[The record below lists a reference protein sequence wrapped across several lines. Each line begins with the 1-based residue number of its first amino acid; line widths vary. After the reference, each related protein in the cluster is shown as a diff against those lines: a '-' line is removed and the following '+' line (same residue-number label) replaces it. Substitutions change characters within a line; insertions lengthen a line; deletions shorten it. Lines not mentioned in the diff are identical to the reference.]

1 MQYGSHFFVF
11 CNAGRTRLKVLYW
24 DGYVTFAIMGQMLC
38 RTCLV
43 QKRALR
49 PGPILKS
56 LKKGH
61 DVRQCAFWRS
71 APGSRFKLRKN
82 LVFHCEVSF
91 EITMSSGNLLMT
103 QPQCDDLQGNTGLKQ
118 VHGGCMANRMGREV
132 WSAERRTPLL
142 GLAKSQC
149 KAAGHTAARERF
161 AGAIPKDRLVGS
173 DFVFAA
179 PFLNL
184 PVRLKPQRNAAFL
197 ASLAV

>member
-1 MQYGSHFFVF
+1 VFGLGPATRVYLAVGATDLRKGFEGLYGLVRDRLRCEPMSGHLFLFS
-11 CNAGRTRLKVLYW
+11 NSRRNRLKMLYW

-43 QKRALR
+43 QKRAAR

-61 DVRQCAFWRS
+61 YVRQCAFWRS
-71 APGSRFKLRKN
+71 PPGSRFKLRKN

-118 VHGGCMANRMGREV
+118 VHGGCMATM
-132 WSAERRTPLL
+132 S
-142 GLAKSQC
+142 
-149 KAAGHTAARERF
+149 
-161 AGAIPKDRLVGS
+161 
-173 DFVFAA
+173 
-179 PFLNL
+179 
-184 PVRLKPQRNAAFL
+184 LKT
-197 ASLAV
+197 